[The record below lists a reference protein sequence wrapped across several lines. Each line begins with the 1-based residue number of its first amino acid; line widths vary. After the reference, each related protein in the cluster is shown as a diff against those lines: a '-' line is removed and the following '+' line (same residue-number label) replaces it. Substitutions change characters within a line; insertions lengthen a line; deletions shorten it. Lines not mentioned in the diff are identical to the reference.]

1 MFATVVLTEEVS
13 RQLET
18 PWQGLWKNRDARK
31 VWGTTG
37 HTNPPEE
44 QPLSTL
50 ERKAFEHRDAEGQ
63 CALEAA
69 VHRERAVN
77 S

>member
-13 RQLET
+13 RQLDT

-37 HTNPPEE
+37 HTNPP
-44 QPLSTL
+44 LSTL

-63 CALEAA
+63 CALKAA
-69 VHRERAVN
+69 VHREGAVN